1 MEMMNRNANEL
12 DLFSALDLIN
22 ELTRRGYDLRGAYEK
37 SEMNSKMKN
46 AFHSINW
53 ENWVE
58 DDGQSFKLGEVYW
71 SRLEWAKG
79 EQEND
84 EIVDLMQDIQD
95 TICPILNLL
104 DNQ

>member
-1 MEMMNRNANEL
+1 MEMMNRNPSEL

-46 AFHSINW
+46 AFNSINW

-79 EQEND
+79 EQEDD

-104 DNQ
+104 DN